1 MKKLR
6 GDMIK
11 VFEVFHAV
19 AHLDGTFYH
28 HTEMRRLTNL

>member
-6 GDMIK
+6 CDKIK

-19 AHLDGTFYH
+19 AHLDGTFHH
-28 HTEMRRLTNL
+28 HTEMRHLTNL